1 LAIIKKYCI
10 FAFLKP
16 VLYIVVIKIKRIMKI
31 KSLTFGTVFLFLFM
45 SSFSQQKPA
54 TTTTPATQQ
63 KPATTTT
70 PATQQKPA
78 TTTAPATQ
86 QRPVPAAADR
96 TTSATANSP
105 VSDADRAKQAEAD
118 AIRRVAEDGEVL
130 EMRELHLPPAE
141 RGGGR
146 PLMEV
151 LNQRQSIRR
160 FSPRE
165 LEPHFISNLLWAAN
179 GVNRDADKDDETREV
194 RAATVTTADN
204 MAPAGNTISG
214 KRTAPS
220 ARDAREIDIYVVT
233 AHGVYLYI
241 PDGHTIKNIKRGDFR
256 REILGSSAFAHQA
269 PIVLVYVANAKKM
282 EKFDPATK
290 DIYAAVDCGFIS
302 QNVYLYCASEHLATV
317 ILGTFSKET
326 VIKVLGLKNDKVMF
340 VQPVGHRD

>member
-1 LAIIKKYCI
+1 
-10 FAFLKP
+10 
-16 VLYIVVIKIKRIMKI
+16 MNN
-31 KSLTFGTVFLFLFM
+31 KSLTFWTVFLFLSM
-45 SSFSQQKPA
+45 NLFSQQKPA
-54 TTTTPATQQ
+54 TTTTPATQQKPTTTTTPATQQ

-70 PATQQKPA
+70 PATQQKP
-78 TTTAPATQ
+78 TTTTTPATQ
-86 QRPVPAAADR
+86 QRPMPAAADR
-96 TTSATANSP
+96 AVPADVDRVRTA
-105 VSDADRAKQAEAD
+105 DEA
-118 AIRRVAEDGEVL
+118 ARRSAEDGEDI
-130 EMRELHLPPAE
+130 RELHLPPAE

-146 PLMEV
+146 PLMDA

-179 GVNRDADKDDETREV
+179 GVNRDANEDDETREA
-194 RAATVTTADN
+194 RATRAVTAATADN
-204 MAPAGNTISG
+204 MAPAGNTIGG

-220 ARDAREIDIYVVT
+220 TRDAREIDIYVVT
-233 AHGVYLYI
+233 AYGVYLYI
-241 PDGHTIKNIKRGDFR
+241 PDGHTTKNIKKGDFR
-256 REILGSSAFAHQA
+256 REILGSSTFAHQA

-317 ILGTFSKET
+317 ILGTFNKET

-340 VQPVGHRD
+340 VQPVGHRE

>member
-1 LAIIKKYCI
+1 
-10 FAFLKP
+10 
-16 VLYIVVIKIKRIMKI
+16 MKI

-45 SSFSQQKPA
+45 NSFSQQKPVTTPA
-54 TTTTPATQQ
+54 TQQKPATTTPATQQ
-63 KPATTTT
+63 KPATTT

-86 QRPVPAAADR
+86 QRPAPAAADR
-96 TTSATANSP
+96 ATPSAANRP
-105 VSDADRAKQAEAD
+105 ASDADRVRQAEAE
-118 AIRRVAEDGEVL
+118 AERRAAEDGEVL

-179 GVNRDADKDDETREV
+179 GVNRDANEDDETRDA
-194 RAATVTTADN
+194 RATRAVTAATADN
-204 MAPAGNTISG
+204 MAPAGNTIGG

-241 PDGHTIKNIKRGDFR
+241 PDGHTVKNVKRGDFR
-256 REILGSSAFAHQA
+256 REILGGSAFAHQA

-282 EKFDPATK
+282 EKFESATK

-317 ILGTFSKET
+317 ILGSFNKEA
-326 VIKVLGLKNDKVMF
+326 VIKVLGLKNDKAMF
-340 VQPVGHRD
+340 VQPVGHRE